1 MLTPAEA
8 FPPESPH
15 PQQPYGGWRRTA
27 QTPAEDLKR
36 ERAQNEMHRCTTQQ
50 NWEHDS
56 FCFVYKK
63 SSSARLSEAKTTQFM

>member
-8 FPPESPH
+8 FPPESLH

-36 ERAQNEMHRCTTQQ
+36 ERAQNEMHHCTTQQ

-56 FCFVYKK
+56 F
-63 SSSARLSEAKTTQFM
+63 